1 MHVLLLKLTLHYVP
15 HAAARFHPE
24 MIDRATEFA
33 IAHVPF
39 LAHHHVS
46 RSSSEP
52 FSVSLSKYEPIYTFS
67 LGEDPGLHGYA
78 LRHTKLCAIV
88 PPPAKQT

>member
-1 MHVLLLKLTLHYVP
+1 MHVPLLKLTLHYVL
-15 HAAARFHPE
+15 HAAARFHLE
-24 MIDRATEFA
+24 MIDRATELI

-39 LAHHHVS
+39 LAHYHVS

-67 LGEDPGLHGYA
+67 QGEDPGLHGYA
-78 LRHTKLCAIV
+78 LRHAELCAIV
-88 PPPAKQT
+88 PPSR

>member
-1 MHVLLLKLTLHYVP
+1 
-15 HAAARFHPE
+15 
-24 MIDRATEFA
+24 MIDRATELI

-39 LAHHHVS
+39 LAHYHVP

-67 LGEDPGLHGYA
+67 QSEDPGLHGYA
-78 LRHTKLCAIV
+78 LRHAKLCAIV
-88 PPPAKQT
+88 PPPAKQS